1 MAQENQVLASLQNET
16 THQHPSFDAVNLTTP
31 EAAAYC
37 RMAVPTFRQY
47 LSRGEI
53 SGIKLGKAWLFTQS
67 DLDTFLNRYRTKSN
81 EDIAQAANQILGR
94 ARR

>member
-1 MAQENQVLASLQNET
+1 MVEKTQNSVGISNEPNT
-16 THQHPSFDAVNLTTP
+16 VNLITP

-37 RMAVPTFRQY
+37 RMAVPTFRSY

-81 EDIAQAANQILGR
+81 AEIADMSNDYLRR